1 MSICVNKNGDI
12 FEEFIKISENDIS
25 KEKLDFPITHSLI
38 VAKNE
43 NGFLL
48 MYNTWKKKWELAG
61 GIIDN
66 NETIRE
72 CVKRELLEETNQ
84 IAENLEFI
92 GLMKFKL
99 KTGKTEY
106 GGLFKGE
113 ITKERQFINNNE
125 SEKIIFWNG
134 KDNIGYID
142 EIDQKLLEYY

>member
-12 FEEFIKISENDIS
+12 FEEFIKISENNIL
-25 KEKLDFPITHSLI
+25 KEKLDFPLTHSLI
-38 VAKNE
+38 VVKNE

-106 GGLFKGE
+106 GGLFKGK

>member
-12 FEEFIKISENDIS
+12 FEEFIKITENDIL
-25 KEKLDFPITHSLI
+25 KENLDFPLTHSLI
-38 VAKNE
+38 VARNE
-43 NGFLL
+43 YGFLL
-48 MYNTWKKKWELAG
+48 MYNTWIKKWELAG

-99 KTGKTEY
+99 KTGKIEY
-106 GGLFKGE
+106 GGLFKGT
-113 ITKERQFINNNE
+113 IIKERQFINNNE